1 MVVSFIAGFLL
12 RERRLIGNE
21 SAERYG
27 QIWMH
32 LIRREV
38 AAGER
43 SLWFAFDVLSADD
56 SS

>member
-1 MVVSFIAGFLL
+1 MSFIAGFLL